1 MHQSLTIFAPFSI
14 HQAHFNAP
22 KFYLELKDNT
32 IKRFNAVVSWSF
44 GISIL
49 LMGYITM
56 TGFLTFGKSSAGLI
70 LNNYST
76 NDIWIAASRV
86 AVAIS
91 LVFSYPLAFVG
102 MRGGVVDLLKVPVEK
117 QTDSVLN
124 SLTAVMLTAL
134 TVLAIVLTDV
144 SFVLSFGGATL
155 GNALTY
161 VYPALM
167 YAAVNKKQG
176 RKEGVAVLISQASAV
191 LGVAMGAIG
200 ANMALKMLKN

>member
-1 MHQSLTIFAPFSI
+1 MTLTTAFLAVPL
-14 HQAHFNAP
+14 QAHFNAP

-32 IKRFNAVVSWSF
+32 IKRFNTVVVLSF

-56 TGFLTFGKSSAGLI
+56 TGFLTFGKSCSGLI

-76 NDIWIAASRV
+76 NDLWIGASRV

-91 LVFSYPLAFVG
+91 LVFSYPLVFVG
-102 MRGGVVDLLKVPVEK
+102 MRGGIVELMGVPAEKRSDSLLNVMTVGIL
-117 QTDSVLN
+117 SVLT
-124 SLTAVMLTAL
+124 LLAC
-134 TVLAIVLTDV
+134 VLKDV
-144 SFVLSFGGATL
+144 TFVLSFGGATL

-167 YAAVNKKQG
+167 YAAVNKKQN
-176 RKEGVAVLISQASAV
+176 RKEGVGVALAQMSAV
-191 LGVAMGAIG
+191 VGTIMGIIG
-200 ANMALKMLKN
+200 ANMAIKSLK

>member
-1 MHQSLTIFAPFSI
+1 
-14 HQAHFNAP
+14 
-22 KFYLELKDNT
+22 LELKDNT
-32 IKRFNAVVSWSF
+32 LPRFNTVVGLSF

-56 TGFLTFGKSSAGLI
+56 AGYLTFGRSCSGLI

-76 NDIWIAASRV
+76 NDVWIGASRV

-102 MRGGVVDLLKVPVEK
+102 MRDGIIDLLKVSAENRTNSYVN
-117 QTDSVLN
+117 VLTVVLL
-124 SLTAVMLTAL
+124 SAL
-134 TVLAIVLTDV
+134 TFFACVLKDV
-144 SFVLSFGGATL
+144 SFVLAFGGATL

-167 YAAVNKKQG
+167 YSAINKKQG
-176 RKEGVAVLISQASAV
+176 RKENVGVLVSQISAV
-191 LGVAMGAIG
+191 LGIVMGVIG
-200 ANMALKMLKN
+200 ANMAIKNA

>member
-1 MHQSLTIFAPFSI
+1 
-14 HQAHFNAP
+14 
-22 KFYLELKDNT
+22 LELKDNT
-32 IKRFNAVVSWSF
+32 LARYNAVVSWSF

-49 LMGYITM
+49 IMGYITM
-56 TGFLTFGKSSAGLI
+56 VGFLTFGKSASGLI

-76 NDIWIAASRV
+76 QDTWISASRV

-102 MRGGVVDLLKVPVEK
+102 MRDGIVDLMKVPADK
-117 QTDSVLN
+117 KSNALLN
-124 SLTAVMLTAL
+124 SLTVGLLALL
-134 TVLAIVLTDV
+134 TVLACTLTDV

-167 YAAVNKKQG
+167 YTAINKKQKRG
-176 RKEGVAVLISQASAV
+176 ETFGVLVSQVSAV
-191 LGVAMGAIG
+191 LGIVMGAIG
-200 ANMALKMLKN
+200 ANMAIKKL